1 MTPSQSHT
9 HVLHSSWTWWRSRL
23 YTRSSRLELGL
34 LAEVGSLTFVRRD
47 RPHFAAHKRPT
58 QRTNDPRS
66 VCKWRNHARS
76 AAKLMPSAA
85 ETGRPSSAAA
95 RSRVSCW
102 RSARRSGSWRS
113 SCSTRPTCSR
123 YPARWSSSRRRP
135 TRRRARGSASQGHGR
150 RAGRWRHN
158 TPFKRT
164 RDGDDGSGGSRRRG
178 SEDKE
183 RRLSRVGLSYVRH
196 LRQAEEGARVHR
208 RARRQDQRRRHR
220 GDAGAGVGGGR
231 EPGGARERAGAGRS
245 RSKAKAE
252 ASGGSGGGSGAKEK
266 GSGGR
271 SASGG
276 GGRKRGGARG
286 AQEEKGKLLDEID
299 LAMHRPP
306 SVITPEDGNL
316 NGNLNGLAGP
326 SSMPSA
332 SDMFSPGTLMQ
343 HLLGTPTPQ
352 QGVPVPPAAPRCRR
366 RARRAAPAP
375 SPPSPRRAA
384 RRSRPGRCTPSGQD

>member
-1 MTPSQSHT
+1 MAQPRPICCEINAVGGGDLPADLRLGDIESLLLPLCAAQRLVAIELQHSPDMQSIPGA
-9 HVLHSSWTWWRSRL
+9 VV
-23 YTRSSRLELGL
+23 E
-34 LAEVGSLTFVRRD
+34 
-47 RPHFAAHKRPT
+47 FATEA
-58 QRTNDPRS
+58 D
-66 VCKWRNHARS
+66 
-76 AAKLMPSAA
+76 
-85 ETGRPSSAAA
+85 AAA
-95 RSRVSCW
+95 C
-102 RSARRSGSWRS
+102 
-113 SCSTRPTCSR
+113 
-123 YPARWSSSRRRP
+123 
-135 TRRRARGSASQGHGR
+135 
-150 RAGRWRHN
+150 AGQRELKGMAVELTVRHN

-183 RRLSRVGLSYVRH
+183 RRLNRVGLSYTCGICGKPKKGHVCT
-196 LRQAEEGARVHR
+196 GAPDGKTN
-208 RARRQDQRRRHR
+208 AD
-220 GDAGAGVGGGR
+220 GTAATPAPASAADASPAA
-231 EPGGARERAGAGRS
+231 PASAPAPASRS

-352 QGVPVPPAAPRCRR
+352 QGVPVPAGGAALPS
-366 RARRAAPAP
+366 AGTPGGSGSLAGLATPGGTALSPGTLHALGSGLSGIP
-375 SPPSPRRAA
+375 SPASALASASKRQRGSTRLSSSQEPSPAFKA
-384 RRSRPGRCTPSGQD
+384 NDIDG